1 MKRPAR
7 LCGVRDNSKQQG
19 RAPNPIVA
27 WLCFVGVLF
36 PGGLVASNAL
46 GPKLTVG
53 RGALLLLVL
62 PALIRLGKSYR
73 RLIVADYLMGTT
85 AVWMIGVAAYV
96 GGTESMSSA
105 GAQATELAGAYFVA
119 RGFFLGPEA
128 VAVFIRALKGT
139 LAIVVLLG
147 IADTLSGRL
156 FIHEALARLAN
167 SAPLLAPDFRIN
179 LVRAASTFDHPILF
193 GTFCT
198 ISGVILMGSETK
210 PAKWIKWVG
219 ISGLGCFVALSSGPL
234 LSLLIALGAYA
245 YDRSLKQFPW
255 RGSLFWTLIVSL
267 VIVLFAVTNRPVAW
281 IITNLTLDPVSGWFR
296 LMIWDLALARIDEQP
311 FTGFAFLP
319 LNDYILDYTVD
330 SVWLQLALRFGLP
343 MIAMLILVNISTV
356 IGDSGAQVR
365 GSEEVDTDRL
375 KWGFSAAVV
384 MLMLTGLT
392 VHYWHF
398 VWIFWGLCLG
408 IRGSLRESSLTEG
421 PYPAAQ
427 LVRFPDPIAE
437 LPQVRSYGRS

>member
-1 MKRPAR
+1 MAIPAR
-7 LCGVRDNSKQQG
+7 LYGVHDHAKQHY
-19 RAPNPIVA
+19 RTPNPIVA
-27 WLCFVGVLF
+27 WLCFVGILF
-36 PGGLVASNAL
+36 PGGLVASSAL

-53 RGALLLLVL
+53 RGALLLLLV

-73 RLIVADYLMGTT
+73 QLILADYLMATT
-85 AVWMIGVAAYV
+85 AIWMIGVAAYV

-139 LAIVVLLG
+139 IAIVVLLG

-156 FIHEALARLAN
+156 FVHEALARLVN

-198 ISGVILMGSETK
+198 ISGVILMGSETT
-210 PAKWIKWVG
+210 PGKWIKWVG
-219 ISGLGCFVALSSGPL
+219 VSALGCFLALSSGPL
-234 LSLLIALGAYA
+234 LSLLIAAGAFA

-255 RGSLFWTLIVSL
+255 RGSLFWTSIAILA
-267 VIVLFAVTNRPVAW
+267 IVLFAVTNRPIAW

-311 FTGFAFLP
+311 VTGFAFLP
-319 LNDYILDYTVD
+319 LNDSILDYTVD

-343 MIAMLILVNISTV
+343 MIGMLILVNFSTV
-356 IGDSGAQVR
+356 IGDRGVQVR
-365 GSEEVDTDRL
+365 GSSNVDTARL

-408 IRGSLRESSLTEG
+408 IRGSLRESSLTDDRYYGAE
-421 PYPAAQ
+421 
-427 LVRFPDPIAE
+427 LLRFRDPIAG
-437 LPQVRSYGRS
+437 LPQVQS